1 VKDQGERMTAND
13 RILKLIFKGIDSI
26 NAMRPKEAR
35 FAKQPDV
42 ALMGESGGLD
52 SLGMVNLIVAIEQ
65 QIEEQFHVSLDLADD
80 EAMSM
85 RDNPFAT
92 VGSLANYIAHLL
104 ERKGL

>member
-1 VKDQGERMTAND
+1 MVANED
-13 RILKLIFKGIDSI
+13 ILKVIFKGIDSVNDI
-26 NAMRPKEAR
+26 RPKEAHIG
-35 FAKQPDV
+35 KQSGV

-65 QIEEQFHVSLDLADD
+65 QIEEQFHVTLDLADD

-85 RDNPFAT
+85 KDNPFAT
-92 VGSLANYIAHLL
+92 VESLANYIAHLL

>member
-1 VKDQGERMTAND
+1 MIAND
-13 RILKLIFKGIDSI
+13 KILKLIFKGIDSVNDI
-26 NAMRPKEAR
+26 RPKEAR
-35 FAKQPDV
+35 IDKQPDA

-65 QIEEQFHVSLDLADD
+65 QIEEHFHISLDLVDD

-85 RDNPFAT
+85 KDNPFAT
-92 VGSLANYIAHLL
+92 VESLANYIAHLL

>member
-1 VKDQGERMTAND
+1 MRAND
-13 RILKLIFKGIDSI
+13 DILKVIFKGIDSV
-26 NAMRPKEAR
+26 NDLRPKEAR
-35 FAKQPDV
+35 IGKQPDA

-65 QIEEQFHVSLDLADD
+65 QIEEQFHVTLDLADD

-85 RDNPFAT
+85 PDNPFAT
-92 VGSLANYIAHLL
+92 VESLAVYIAHLL

>member
-1 VKDQGERMTAND
+1 MMASDD
-13 RILKLIFKGIDSI
+13 ILRVIFKGIDSVNDI
-26 NAMRPKEAR
+26 RPKEAR
-35 FAKQPDV
+35 ISKEADA

-65 QIEEQFHVSLDLADD
+65 QIEEHFHVTLDLADD

-85 RDNPFAT
+85 KDNPFAT
-92 VGSLANYIAHLL
+92 VESLVNYIAHLL